1 MNLPTFLNE
10 VDAHTASMTHEEL
23 TAFIHEIARTLPA
36 EQREEF
42 LSKLTEI
49 SEIIQEDETDS
60 DEPKTLL
67 EQLDKI
73 CSGEFRLDS
82 QLNEEYDDWYDSE
95 ETEFDFED
103 GDGLL
108 DIINTACT
116 ELHQMI
122 DKANYTEAYLLGQ
135 KLITLKVQTD
145 GDYTDYLDSGM
156 NLYDL
161 EIYDL
166 IKTPVETVLLDVLCA
181 CYFTLSPEEKP
192 SMMYQIGKSFRRVKW
207 TLEELVQSASTELPE
222 MEGFLTNWIEFLGS
236 VPEQSAEELLLE
248 AITMQNQPVQ
258 ALETARKFS
267 AIHPVLYEKA
277 LAMQADDESRLK
289 IGLEALQ
296 KLDTW
301 YFIRSNIA
309 LQTAETAIRLGMPKE
324 AEYCR
329 LEAFRSETTPLNY
342 LRALLNS
349 SNFEACQNEL
359 YEILKHLLD
368 TYTKE
373 EFRLD
378 RPKSQAKNFITDET
392 NRLIKFLNGKFLKAY
407 GNLQSQ
413 INGYHSDILEQGT
426 ALTALFLYPSDTL
439 QEGAKAMCSYLV
451 KSLPFDAKKYNQG
464 VEDFSEK
471 DSVTLL
477 WQCLKKC
484 REHLPLTNPENALDN
499 LQKLCVTAT
508 EYVMQNDMRK
518 QYEDCAVLAAV
529 IGEIQEMN
537 SHFNKNDF
545 LLECKA
551 KYPRR
556 IAYHRELR
564 KYGMKD
570 GK

>member
-1 MNLPTFLNE
+1 MNLLTFLNE
-10 VDAHTASMTHEEL
+10 IDTQTADMTHEEL

-42 LSKLTEI
+42 LSRLVKI
-49 SEIIQEDETDS
+49 SETMQEDEF

-67 EQLDKI
+67 EQLEKI
-73 CSGEFRLDS
+73 RSGEFRLDS

-122 DKANYTEAYLLGQ
+122 EKANYAEAYLLGQ
-135 KLITLKVQTD
+135 TLITLKVQTD

-166 IKTPVETVLLDVLCA
+166 IKTPVKIVLLDVLCA

-192 SMMYQIGKSFRRVKW
+192 SIMYQLGKSFQRTKW
-207 TLEELVQSASTELPE
+207 TFEELMQSASAELPE
-222 MEGFLTNWIEFLGS
+222 MESFLTNWIEFLGS

-267 AIHPVLYEKA
+267 SIHPVLYEKA
-277 LAMQADDESRLK
+277 LAMQTEENSRLK
-289 IGLEALQ
+289 IGLEALE

-329 LEAFRSETTPLNY
+329 LEAFRSETTPVNY

-349 SNFEACQNEL
+349 SDFETCKNEL
-359 YEILKHLLD
+359 YAILKHLLD

-378 RPKSQAKNFITDET
+378 RPKSQAKNFVANKTK
-392 NRLIKFLNGKFLKAY
+392 RLIQFLNGDFLKAY
-407 GNLQSQ
+407 GNLQNK
-413 INGYHSDILEQGT
+413 INCYDSDILEQGT

-439 QEGAKAMCSYLV
+439 QEGAKAMCSYLA

-464 VEDFSEK
+464 VENFSK
-471 DSVTLL
+471 NDSITLL

-484 REHLPLTNPENALDN
+484 REHLPLTNRENALAT

-529 IGEIQEMN
+529 IGEILELEQN
-537 SHFNKNDF
+537 SVSKNDF
-545 LLECKA
+545 LLECKM